1 MASVASAIKKKL
13 VIGKQSAKG
22 TIADAGLAT
31 AQYLRRVSS
40 TLDVKKE
47 TYQSNEKNANRQI
60 MDFRHGVKS
69 VDGSIS
75 GELSPGTYELFMAS
89 VLRKDFVTGI
99 SMNVAAANNVA
110 AASTTGAAGT
120 FTRDDVG
127 GSFITDG
134 FKVGDVVRWTGWD
147 SPATANNDHNMLIT
161 ALTATVMTVVTLDGV
176 AIATKAKG
184 DNVACSV
191 VGMKSW
197 VPATAHT
204 EDWYTIEHYFSDL
217 DISEVFYDCKVGGMS
232 IKLPATGMA
241 TIDFNIMGLNY
252 NHLDAGTSPYFTAVV
267 AEGTKGVLAAV
278 NGAIYVNGSAVALI
292 TGMDINIAGNLSSN
306 PVIGSNTKP
315 DIFDGK
321 IVVTGNMTVYF
332 SDATMRDYF
341 INETEV
347 AVNAVFTTGNA
358 SNADFIA
365 ISMPRCKVGGASK
378 DDGDSGIV
386 MTMPFQALYDTAGD
400 DGVTLTQDTLA
411 TTISIQDS
419 SLS

>member
-1 MASVASAIKKKL
+1 
-13 VIGKQSAKG
+13 
-22 TIADAGLAT
+22 
-31 AQYLRRVSS
+31 
-40 TLDVKKE
+40 
-47 TYQSNEKNANRQI
+47 
-60 MDFRHGVKS
+60 
-69 VDGSIS
+69 
-75 GELSPGTYELFMAS
+75 
-89 VLRKDFVTGI
+89 
-99 SMNVAAANNVA
+99 
-110 AASTTGAAGT
+110 
-120 FTRDDVG
+120 
-127 GSFITDG
+127 
-134 FKVGDVVRWTGWD
+134 
-147 SPATANNDHNMLIT
+147 
-161 ALTATVMTVVTLDGV
+161 
-176 AIATKAKG
+176 
-184 DNVACSV
+184 
-191 VGMKSW
+191 
-197 VPATAHT
+197 
-204 EDWYTIEHYFSDL
+204 
-217 DISEVFYDCKVGGMS
+217 MS

-252 NHLDAGTSPYFTAVV
+252 NHLVAGTSPYFTAVV

-278 NGAIYVNGSAVALI
+278 NGAIYVNGSPVALI

-358 SNADFIA
+358 ANADFIA

-386 MTMPFQALYDTAGD
+386 MTMPFQALYDTAG
-400 DGVTLTQDTLA
+400 GTTTTEDTLA